1 MEQFFH
7 ETIENWDDWG
17 RVFQSIPAF
26 SLLVREIYRRESL
39 PWEPLQN
46 LTPGTNAVFRVGN
59 TVAKVFFPK
68 ESGLDPFP
76 DFRNESAVC
85 GWLTEKS
92 IPTPRLLAQ
101 GKIRDKYE
109 FYYIITEYSRG
120 AEAGTWLQTAPPDR
134 KIAFAQQLKV
144 ILCKLNIPADG
155 LLAPV
160 DLLKRA
166 VENPR
171 LSQLPA
177 ALAEDLQNRA
187 KALDLSQRV
196 LVHGDLTGEN
206 LLIDEQGAVTVID
219 CADACLAPAWYE
231 LGPIVFELFRCDPV
245 LLKAFAGDNREAFV
259 ERTLDA
265 VSLHDFGADLLREA
279 ARRAGI
285 PLFSRLENVKE
296 FLKRNIAQFELAT
309 RK

>member
-1 MEQFFH
+1 MEPLFH
-7 ETIENWDDWG
+7 ETIENWNDWG

-26 SLLVREIYRRESL
+26 SPLVREIYRRENL
-39 PWEPLQN
+39 PWEPLQS

-76 DFRNESAVC
+76 DFHNESAVC

-101 GKIRDKYE
+101 GKLRDKYE
-109 FYYIITEYSRG
+109 FHYIITEYCQG
-120 AEAGTWLQTAPPDR
+120 TEAGDWLQTAPPPR
-134 KIAFAQQLKV
+134 KAAFVRQLKD

-155 LLAPV
+155 LIAPV

-166 VENPR
+166 AENPR
-171 LSQLPA
+171 LSELPA
-177 ALAEDLQNRA
+177 ALAEDLRNRA
-187 KALDLSQRV
+187 RSLDLSQKV

-206 LLIDEQGAVTVID
+206 LLVDEQGTVMVID

-231 LGPIVFELFRCDPV
+231 LGPVVFELFRCDPV
-245 LLKAFAGDNREAFV
+245 LLRAFAGNSRETLV

-285 PLFSRLENVKE
+285 PMFGRLSDVKK
-296 FLKRNIAQFELAT
+296 FLLERI
-309 RK
+309 

>member
-1 MEQFFH
+1 MEQLFH
-7 ETIENWDDWG
+7 ETIENWEDWG
-17 RVFQSIPAF
+17 RVFQFIPAF
-26 SLLVREIYRRESL
+26 SPLVREIYRRENL

-68 ESGLDPFP
+68 ESGLDPSP
-76 DFRNESAVC
+76 DFHNESAVC
-85 GWLTEKS
+85 GWLTEKN
-92 IPTPRLLAQ
+92 IPTPRLLAR
-101 GKIRDKYE
+101 GKLRDKYE
-109 FYYIITEYSRG
+109 FHYIITGYARG
-120 AEAGTWLQTAPPDR
+120 TEAGTWLEAASPPQKTTFVQR
-134 KIAFAQQLKV
+134 LKD
-144 ILCKLNIPADG
+144 ILCKLNIPADD
-155 LLAPV
+155 LIAPIN
-160 DLLKRA
+160 LLKRA

-171 LSQLPA
+171 LSALPA
-177 ALAEDLQNRA
+177 SLAEDLRNHART
-187 KALDLSQRV
+187 LDLSQRV

-231 LGPIVFELFRCDPV
+231 LGPVVFELFRCDPV
-245 LLKAFAGDNREAFV
+245 LLRAFDGDDREAFV

-285 PLFSRLENVKE
+285 PMFPRLTDVKK
-296 FLKRNIAQFELAT
+296 FLLERI
-309 RK
+309 

>member
-1 MEQFFH
+1 MEQLFH

-26 SLLVREIYRRESL
+26 SPLVREIYRRESL

-68 ESGLDPFP
+68 ESGLDPSP
-76 DFRNESAVC
+76 DFHNESAVC

-92 IPTPRLLAQ
+92 IPTPRLLGQ

-109 FYYIITEYSRG
+109 FYYIITAYAQG
-120 AEAGTWLQTAPPDR
+120 TEAGTWLQTAPPAR
-134 KIAFAQQLKV
+134 KTAFVQQLKY
-144 ILCKLNIPADG
+144 ILCKLNIPADD
-155 LLAPV
+155 LIAPI

-166 VENPR
+166 AENPR
-171 LSQLPA
+171 LSALPSS
-177 ALAEDLQNRA
+177 LAEDLRNRA
-187 KALDLSQRV
+187 RTLDLPQRV

-206 LLIDEQGAVTVID
+206 LLVDEQGAVTVID

-231 LGPIVFELFRCDPV
+231 LGPIVFELFRCDP
-245 LLKAFAGDNREAFV
+245 LLLRAFAGDGRETFV
-259 ERTLDA
+259 ERVLDA
-265 VSLHDFGADLLREA
+265 VSLHDFGADLLRETA
-279 ARRAGI
+279 NRAGI
-285 PLFSRLENVKE
+285 PMFSRLTDVKK
-296 FLKRNIAQFELAT
+296 FLLERI
-309 RK
+309 